1 QSPVKTT
8 PQHLSDDRVNPTCNR
23 LSSCWMSTSSRQRSA
38 LRSEFRS
45 VRRQLVRN
53 RVESDVGPRGCQKD
67 WRLTHE
73 TRTSGGECNSYSRR
87 GAQSLAQ
94 IIGVGPRAVLRL
106 GKGPVLGIYW
116 VKRGLRWDRSRK
128 AFWSW
133 NGARQGGNG
142 EPFPALGVRGW
153 QNIGMC
159 IRATMCTWSNRQTV
173 G

>member
-1 QSPVKTT
+1 MKTT

-23 LSSCWMSTSSRQRSA
+23 LGSCWMSTSSRQRSA

-94 IIGVGPRAVLRL
+94 IIGVGPTVVIEPEQRTVIRDYLVKGAGCVVTVKERLRS
-106 GKGPVLGIYW
+106 VQ
-116 VKRGLRWDRSRK
+116 RCQQRW
-128 AFWSW
+128 
-133 NGARQGGNG
+133 NC